1 MNREI
6 IYDGKLGFGHREI
19 VYPYEGSQ
27 FIDGHIIIDNGTE
40 KPQRSKL
47 DIIGA
52 TIVDDPLTDK
62 TKVTIPSSL
71 PPLYGVISPIGT
83 ITPDFIG
90 QTYTDT
96 VVPNLYYSTGLTN
109 ADWVISGGSTTSN
122 AEHRA
127 RYLISQTM
135 LKY

>member
-27 FIDGHIIIDNGTE
+27 FIDGHTILDNGTE

-52 TIVDDPLTDK
+52 TIVDKPLTD
-62 TKVTIPSSL
+62 TTEVTITTTPSSPERRHDLVL
-71 PPLYGVISPIGT
+71 PYDYCGYAPSGSAETAAVWT
-83 ITPDFIG
+83 ITRLTMSAAG
-90 QTYTDT
+90 VVTATDI
-96 VVPNLYYSTGLTN
+96 LYNVKWSDVLT
-109 ADWVISGGSTTSN
+109 
-122 AEHRA
+122 
-127 RYLISQTM
+127 LIF
-135 LKY
+135 